1 MSLIEPALARRSRP
15 AADALHRSGGGL
27 RPWVRLFERLVRARS
42 TLGDEMVAQELLAGV
57 HRDGTARRTTPPLNY
72 GTHTT

>member
-27 RPWVRLFERLVRARS
+27 RPWVRLLERLVGARS
-42 TLGDEMVAQELLAGV
+42 TLGDEMVAQKLLAGV
-57 HRDGTARRTTPPLNY
+57 TVTGRPGTRPPPIS